1 MTERKPAGMSFE
13 SWVDRQIREAKD
25 RGEFDNLPGTGK
37 PIPSIDGPADD
48 DWWVKQWLKRED
60 LSFTPP
66 VLALRKSVEDMLESV
81 GRLRSEQA
89 VRNVVEDLNGRI
101 RQINRMPPVDG
112 PPSNLFV
119 LDVDEVL
126 DRWREQR
133 PPEPEPVPIG
143 SPSLNQ
149 EGESKS
155 WTFLHFIHRL
165 IRRKSP

>member
-13 SWVDRQIREAKD
+13 TWVDRQIREAKE

-37 PIPSIDGPADD
+37 PIASIDGPNDD
-48 DWWVKQWLKRED
+48 DWWIKQWLKREN

-66 VLALRKSVEDMLESV
+66 VLALRKSVEDMLDGV
-81 GRLRSEQA
+81 GRLRNEQA
-89 VRNVVEDLNGRI
+89 VRKVVDELNERI
-101 RQINRMPPVDG
+101 RQTNRMPQIDG

-126 DRWREQR
+126 ERWREQR

-143 SPSLNQ
+143 SPSLDQ
-149 EGESKS
+149 EGDSKQ
-155 WTFLHFIHRL
+155 WTFSHFIRRL
-165 IRRKSP
+165 IRRRSP